1 MKLRNN
7 ILRSY
12 LFYLNGITAIS
23 TMVITFWSC
32 EKETSENSE
41 IITMDTLDYTEVIR
55 TTDNF
60 FGVSDLYF
68 DEGHYFSFIDTCMN
82 ITSNRVLYFTGPKV
96 PKTATIQIKIR
107 IPVPYDFPQPYR
119 IEASGE
125 CIIKAD
131 KGHYLFKGGNYSEIT
146 SSEGD
151 KIITDTTKMNKIIT
165 GQTIRISPSYLS
177 LNNNSYLY
185 LETSE
190 ILNANVETHKDYYGP
205 IGRAIDLFK
214 ENATVLS
221 MKVIDDANKERD
233 ISSCD
238 EIDYDNDSLIVIE
251 ATYRSN
257 FANPVAVVGLDT
269 RYSVWE
275 RPGEPMI
282 LIIGK

>member
-7 ILRSY
+7 ILRSC
-12 LFYLNGITAIS
+12 LFYLKGITAIS
-23 TMVITFWSC
+23 AMVIIFWSC

-68 DEGHYFSFIDTCMN
+68 DEGHYFSYIDTCMN
-82 ITSNRVLYFTGPKV
+82 ITSNRMLYFTGPQV
-96 PKTATIQIKIR
+96 QKTATIQIKIR
-107 IPVPYDFPQPYR
+107 IPVPYHFTNPYH

-125 CIIKAD
+125 CIIIAD
-131 KGHYLFKGGNYSEIT
+131 KGHYLFKGGNFSEIT

-151 KIITDTTKMNKIIT
+151 KIITDSTKMNKIIT
-165 GQTIRISPSYLS
+165 GQTIKISPIFQTSSDNGFLC
-177 LNNNSYLY
+177 
-185 LETSE
+185 LETRE
-190 ILNANVETHKDYYGP
+190 ILNAQIKTRENYYDP
-205 IGRAIDLFK
+205 MGRAINLFK
-214 ENATVLS
+214 ENATSFS
-221 MKVIDDANKERD
+221 MKVRDINSLERD
-233 ISSCD
+233 ISSCS
-238 EIDYDNDSLIVIE
+238 EIDYHNDSVIIIE

-257 FANPVAVVGLDT
+257 FTNPAVIGLDT

-275 RPGEPMI
+275 RPEEPMI